1 MFIEIYY
8 FPFLLEKSYK
18 IKTLIDSIKT
28 DLEKFSIYFF
38 NKKLEN
44 NENIIFWINNNDDIF
59 IPKFIFQ
66 FKWNLDKLEQEELI
80 NIFLSNGYENFIIN
94 SEWLEIKNNK
104 FLNIHNIKDFFN
116 KTPSIFEKFIKNY
129 KKYKI
134 LDKTNK
140 EYIEFIKTY
149 NLFLFLNYS
158 LLKTYKNI
166 KLENKELKKIQTDI
180 IEYTS
185 YIKLLDKR
193 LDLNKENL
201 RKTIVIYSQFLYKI
215 INILK
220 NIDKKV

>member
-94 SEWLEIKNNK
+94 SKWLEIKNNK
-104 FLNIHNIKDFFN
+104 FLNIHNIKDFLD

-134 LDKTNK
+134 LDKTSK

-166 KLENKELKKIQTDI
+166 KLENKELKKVQTDI

>member
-104 FLNIHNIKDFFN
+104 FLNIHNIKDFLD

-134 LDKTNK
+134 LDKTSK

-185 YIKLLDKR
+185 YIKLLDKK

-201 RKTIVIYSQFLYKI
+201 EKTIVIYSHFLYKI

-220 NIDKKV
+220 NIDKKI